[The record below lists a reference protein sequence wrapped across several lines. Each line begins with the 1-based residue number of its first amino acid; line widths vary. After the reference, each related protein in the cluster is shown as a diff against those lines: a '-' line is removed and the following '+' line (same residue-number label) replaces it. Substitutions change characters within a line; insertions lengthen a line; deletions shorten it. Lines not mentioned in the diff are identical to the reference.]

1 MLPKT
6 TILKIKLMYCGHS
19 IPFCDFNEL
28 LIGRVEVLVG
38 PLMFYVFGIFE
49 KYKYQIVLCKI
60 WIYLYLF
67 MILNE
72 LIFIYA
78 QKGCDKQHNI
88 DSCKVQVPLLE
99 QGGQCRPRPYS

>member
-6 TILKIKLMYCGHS
+6 TRLKIKLVYSGHS
-19 IPFCDFNEL
+19 IPFGAYNEPL
-28 LIGRVEVLVG
+28 KGFFDLISRSVR

-49 KYKYQIVLCKI
+49 KNKYQIVLCKI

-72 LIFIYA
+72 LILI
-78 QKGCDKQHNI
+78 
-88 DSCKVQVPLLE
+88 
-99 QGGQCRPRPYS
+99 